1 MDMFMLFFI
10 IIIMRIITEPFFLY
24 VCPCPIAVPFPCES
38 WIWLDSQ
45 FRIALWFYVMFC
57 AGCIAIAHCFRPLLA
72 HPSLEAINLWKFV
85 CPTFTCFTMF
95 LNGCVPTKNGSTK
108 TIPFFGVIR
117 PKSCICLW
125 GCSLV
130 NPTTNKQRD
139 ISPFFLN
146 KPLHTVAS
154 SLSADERL
162 LQETGSQELYG
173 LKGFYGT
180 ANSGHSGSAHFFFWI
195 VGISYHVELQE
206 LSCHFLWLTQHTV
219 LRLCWQAGA
228 KMSKPWFA
236 VKRQSLEIG

>member
-1 MDMFMLFFI
+1 MDMFMLFFIII

-57 AGCIAIAHCFRPLLA
+57 TGCIAIAHCFRPLLA

-146 KPLHTVAS
+146 KPLHTVAEVT
-154 SLSADERL
+154 SADH
-162 LQETGSQELYG
+162 
-173 LKGFYGT
+173 K
-180 ANSGHSGSAHFFFWI
+180 SGSW
-195 VGISYHVELQE
+195 VEKTCRE
-206 LSCHFLWLTQHTV
+206 SRPIAWV
-219 LRLCWQAGA
+219 WG
-228 KMSKPWFA
+228 K
-236 VKRQSLEIG
+236 QSNEIEIMKV